1 MRLFF
6 VKPGINALGQ
16 PLGITLTVDNLFDM
30 IFVAALAGILLLGMA
45 VALTFF
51 VGCATSAPP
60 SGGYPA
66 SAQYQAM

>member
-30 IFVAALAGILLLGMA
+30 IFVAALGGILLLGMA

-60 SGGYPA
+60 SGYPA